1 MTRRAWFEAAGVAVI
16 ATAILLTVSRLDS
29 SIYNNYVRLADA
41 FLHGHVWIA
50 WPGPFIDALGVGDKH
65 YVIEGPV
72 PAVLLLPL
80 VALFGRAANQTAFAC
95 VIAGLAIATAWQIA
109 RFLGAG
115 RAMAALLALFFALG
129 TDLAWCAI
137 YGAVW
142 YVAHVVAV
150 FFALLAVAELLGKR
164 RAWLVTLLLVLA
176 AGSRFTLI
184 AAVPPCAAYA
194 LWRVPAGRRLAA
206 AGAALAVLAVAA
218 GLDVAYNFAR
228 WGVPSDIGYV
238 AWYHQD
244 QIGEPTGSPF
254 RLAYLTYELG
264 AFFGAVPAFVNHYPW
279 FQPRVDAVALEVTSP
294 ALILAFFARGGP
306 RGFIATMWI
315 AAILVAIPS
324 FLYYANGGAQFGMRH
339 ALDFEP
345 FLFPLIVL
353 AAARVPRAVTEVLIA
368 LSVLAG
374 IWGIWYW
381 RTFFDSYLVH
391 VLPPQYR

>member
-1 MTRRAWFEAAGVAVI
+1 MTRRYGFELAGVAVV
-16 ATAILLTVSRLDS
+16 ASAVLLAVSRLDS

-41 FLHGHVWIA
+41 FLHGHVWIQ
-50 WPGPFIDALGVGDKH
+50 WPGAYIDALEWRGAH

-72 PAVLLLPL
+72 PAVMLMPL

-95 VIAGLAIATAWQIA
+95 VVAGLSVAVAWHIA
-109 RFLGAG
+109 RRLGAG
-115 RAMAALLALFFALG
+115 PAMAALLAAFFALG
-129 TDLAWCAI
+129 TDLTWCAI

-142 YVAHVVAV
+142 FVAHVGAV

-164 RAWLVTLLLVLA
+164 RAWVVTALLVLA
-176 AGSRFTLI
+176 AGSRFTMIL
-184 AAVPPCAAYA
+184 ALLPCAAYA
-194 LWRVPAGRRLAA
+194 LARAPAKRRVPAAA
-206 AGAALAVLAVAA
+206 AALAVLAVAA
-218 GLDVAYNFAR
+218 GVDVAYNVAR
-228 WGVPSDIGYV
+228 WGVPNDIGYV

-254 RLAYLTYELG
+254 RLAYFGYELE
-264 AFFGAVPAFVNHYPW
+264 AFFLALPSFVNHYPW
-279 FQPRVDAVALEVTSP
+279 FVPRVDAVALEVTSP
-294 ALILAFFARGGP
+294 ALVLAFFARGGE
-306 RGFIATMWI
+306 RGFVPAMW
-315 AAILVAIPS
+315 AAAVLTAAPS

-353 AAARVPRAVTEVLIA
+353 AAARVPRPLTVA
-368 LSVLAG
+368 LLGFSMAAG

-381 RTFFDSYLVH
+381 RTFYDFYLVH